1 VREISARRIAQRLRP
16 FTFALSAVG
25 RGDALKLPLFPA
37 WSHSVFRF
45 GVTGLAMIA
54 VLIAFMVA
62 DVKTRDEP
70 LLASPAVSAAPR

>member
-1 VREISARRIAQRLRP
+1 M
-16 FTFALSAVG
+16 
-25 RGDALKLPLFPA
+25 KLPLFPA